1 MTHLLRPNT
10 RSGSRK
16 NIHAHYD
23 LGNEFYRHWLD
34 GTMTYSSALFDGDN
48 SLSLEA
54 AQDAKYERILQ
65 VLDPRP
71 GERILETGCGWGG
84 FAEYVARTRG
94 VAVHGITVS
103 QAQLAHAQARIDRQ
117 GLDALV
123 DLSFTDYRD
132 VAGSYDYVVSIEMF
146 EAVGERFWPTY
157 FRSVHDCL
165 KPRGRA
171 LIQTITIADDA
182 FAAYRRSSDFIRQ
195 YIFPGGML
203 PCPSRLDELTTAAG
217 LDTKSSL
224 AFGPDYAETLKRWRQ
239 SFDAA
244 TQQVE
249 RMGFDHSFR
258 QIWRFYLCYCEAGF
272 RAGRTDVMQIEL
284 QRRD

>member
-123 DLSFTDYRD
+123 DL
-132 VAGSYDYVVSIEMF
+132 
-146 EAVGERFWPTY
+146 
-157 FRSVHDCL
+157 
-165 KPRGRA
+165 A
-171 LIQTITIADDA
+171 LPIIVTSP
-182 FAAYRRSSDFIRQ
+182 AATTMS
-195 YIFPGGML
+195 
-203 PCPSRLDELTTAAG
+203 CPSRCSRRWANASGRLI
-217 LDTKSSL
+217 S
-224 AFGPDYAETLKRWRQ
+224 GPFTIA
-239 SFDAA
+239 
-244 TQQVE
+244 
-249 RMGFDHSFR
+249 
-258 QIWRFYLCYCEAGF
+258 
-272 RAGRTDVMQIEL
+272 
-284 QRRD
+284 